1 MAGFVRQLGANI
13 YTLMRKRN
21 MAVPTL
27 AERTGLSRR
36 DVYRTIEGKLLL
48 SPDALQRIA
57 LALETTPEILTSES
71 LTEEMSEL
79 GYMRAFKH
87 PENLDKILD
96 LFDDYVELK
105 EAL

>member
-1 MAGFVRQLGANI
+1 MASFVRQLGANI
-13 YTLMRKRN
+13 YTLMKKQN
-21 MAVPTL
+21 MEVAVL
-27 AERTGLSRR
+27 AEKTGLSRR
-36 DVYRTIEGKLLL
+36 DVYCTIEGKLLL

-57 LALETTPEILTSES
+57 SALETTPEILTSES
-71 LTEEMSEL
+71 LTEEISEL

-105 EAL
+105 EAI